1 MIFRI
6 TYSCKIILYYNPR
19 NPCLNILYK
28 LIMMTYLCSNCCW
41 RIFLYKIVTLS
52 DRNSDGIIIIYRH
65 YPKHIPSLFFLYQ
78 SGVLHLFMA
87 YINND
92 FCLIYFL
99 RLNYLFKAFMSSF
112 FMVSTP
118 GNPVCLKVILPS
130 GSTTK

>member
-1 MIFRI
+1 MFRI
-6 TYSCKIILYYNPR
+6 VTVSLSYTVTIL
-19 NPCLNILYK
+19 
-28 LIMMTYLCSNCCW
+28 S
-41 RIFLYKIVTLS
+41 
-52 DRNSDGIIIIYRH
+52 IYRH
-65 YPKHIPSLFFLYQ
+65 YFFLYQ
-78 SGVLHLFMA
+78 SGVLRLFMA

-99 RLNYLFKAFMSSF
+99 RLNYLFKAFISSF